1 MNVTLFFSGLDARG
15 GISPDVRLLESGL
28 LGRGVAVTAT
38 GSLREVWR
46 RTGAKE
52 SILDVYGCLP
62 SPKTLLA
69 MAMAARPSCRLVWTP
84 VFHPRRREVWKGA
97 GAYRLMEVFDRL
109 APHIARLVD
118 GVSAA
123 TEEEAA
129 YFEKMGARRTRV
141 IPLVAGAGGH
151 PLQGEARLAAR
162 RRHGLAAEPLILM
175 VAAHSP
181 RRKGMSFAAETMRHL
196 RRRHPAAR
204 VLVVGGG
211 DAGPLAHEPGVV
223 AAGWC
228 SDEVLESAYRSADV
242 LFVPSLYEQFSRA
255 TIEAWSYELPV
266 VMSDGVALA
275 VTAGAAGAGLVV
287 PYGDARAAAAAL
299 DRVISDELLRRSM
312 GVAGRALVDE
322 RFVLDKHVEASLE
335 LFNAVVAGA
344 GGRRSVEANDI
355 ADAPTSASN

>member
-28 LGRGVAVTAT
+28 KGRGMAVTAT

-46 RTGAKE
+46 RTRSEE
-52 SILDVYGCLP
+52 SVLDVYGCLP
-62 SPKTLLA
+62 SPTTLLA
-69 MAMAARPSCRLVWTP
+69 MAMAKRPSCRLVWTP
-84 VFHPRRREVWKGA
+84 VFHPRRREIWKGA
-97 GAYRLMEVFDRL
+97 GAYRLMEVFDRV
-109 APHIARLVD
+109 APHIARFVD

-129 YFEKMGARRTRV
+129 YFETMGARRTRV
-141 IPLVAGAGGH
+141 VPLVAGAGGH

-162 RRHGLAAEPLILM
+162 RRHGLAAEPLILL

-181 RRKGMSFAAETMRHL
+181 RRKGMSFAAETIRHL
-196 RRRHPAAR
+196 RRQHPAVS

-211 DAGPLAHEPGVV
+211 DAGPLAGEPGVV
-223 AAGWC
+223 LAGWC
-228 SDEVLESAYRSADV
+228 SDEVLENAYRSADV
-242 LFVPSLYEQFSRA
+242 VFVPSLYEQFSRV

-275 VTAGAAGAGLVV
+275 TAAEASGAGRVV
-287 PYGDARAAAAAL
+287 PYGDAAAAAAAL
-299 DRVISDELLRRSM
+299 DRVISDEMLRRSM
-312 GVAGRALVDE
+312 GAAGRALVDE
-322 RFVLDKHVEASLE
+322 RFVLDKHVEASLD
-335 LFNAVVAGA
+335 LFSAVLDRA
-344 GGRRSVEANDI
+344 GGRRSADANDV